1 MNETTFF
8 DVEIMEFAEKIFTIY
23 RLCDSCLGRLFAQVE
38 KGMLNKKRGS
48 FLRKKL
54 NKKSVFPRNCWLCEG
69 LTEEVNEFAAVA
81 EEKLRGYEFSTFL
94 VGSKIDEEI
103 CEREQ
108 KLQETFHLLDAE
120 PIKVEINREVGKILS
135 RKTGKQV
142 SFDHPDIIIVVDTRF
157 NHVELQISSLFIYGR
172 YMKKM
177 RGIPQTRWPCRVCT
191 GKGCR
196 RCGFTGKT
204 YETSVEELIA
214 AKVLEATRGE
224 DEAFHG
230 CGREDI
236 DALMLG
242 DGRPFVLEIK
252 NPRVRSLDLRML
264 EKKINEY
271 AAGKV
276 VVKNLGFT
284 DKDEV
289 KRIKNASFPKVY
301 HVKVVAEND
310 IPEEKLNEV
319 VDSLQ
324 GKIIQQLTP
333 LRVAHRRSLKTREKK
348 IHHCRILALDGKNVT
363 LEIRAESGTY
373 IKELVSGDSGRTQPN
388 ISEML
393 GIPCEVKELD
403 VVAVEGE

>member
-8 DVEIMEFAEKIFTIY
+8 DAETLGFAEKILTKY
-23 RLCDSCLGRLFAQVE
+23 RLCDSCLGRLFANVE
-38 KGMLNKKRGS
+38 KGMLNKERGV
-48 FLRKKL
+48 FLRKRL
-54 NKKSVFPRNCWLCEG
+54 NKKNVSPKNCWLCKG
-69 LTEEVNEFAAVA
+69 LTEEVDGFAAVA
-81 EEKLRGYEFSTFL
+81 EEKLRGYEFSSFL

-108 KLQETFHLLDAE
+108 QLQETFHLLDAE
-120 PIKVEINREVGKILS
+120 PIRMEINREVGKILS

-142 SFDHPDIIIVVDTRF
+142 CFDHPEITILIDTRF

-172 YMKKM
+172 YMKKV
-177 RGIPQTRWPCRVCT
+177 RGIPQTRWPCRVCR
-191 GKGCR
+191 GRGCR

-242 DGRPFVLEIK
+242 EGRPFVLEIK
-252 NPRVRSLDLRML
+252 NPRVRSLDLRVL

-276 VVKNLGFT
+276 VVKNLRFT
-284 DKDEV
+284 DKEEV
-289 KRIKNASFPKVY
+289 KRIKSASFPKVY
-301 HVKVVAEND
+301 HVKVVAEKD

-319 VDSLQ
+319 VHSLQ

-348 IHHCRILALDGKNVT
+348 IYHCRILALDGKNVT

-373 IKELVSGDSGRTQPN
+373 IKELVSGDDGRTEPS
-388 ISEML
+388 ISGLL